1 METLNEKD
9 YKEILKYYKKDIPS
23 NFEILKENAEK
34 LLNERLCRC
43 INNLQQ
49 KQKKNTSKN
58 SHFFLK
64 NKSKKRKI
72 V

>member
-58 SHFFLK
+58 SQFFLK